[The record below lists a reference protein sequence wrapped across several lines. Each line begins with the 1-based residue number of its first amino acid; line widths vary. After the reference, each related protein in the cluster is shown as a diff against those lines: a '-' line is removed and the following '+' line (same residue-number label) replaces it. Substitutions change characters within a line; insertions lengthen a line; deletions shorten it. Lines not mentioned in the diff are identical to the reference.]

1 MDWRSC
7 SSIRKGEFETNI
19 HEKGEKWNARAR
31 APDFSVR
38 SFLPCFAQMFRFRFT
53 IAPEK
58 AKREGGRGTGD
69 GDGECIVCQKAR
81 PAPYVGRLGRHTNLI
96 GANFADLLSS
106 VRRTNANSRNTGIR
120 SITRTILT
128 LPAGTTREN
137 AGATMARAR
146 APPPQTN
153 CRGVPFIRIQLH
165 VEALTAGH

>member
-1 MDWRSC
+1 LLDQGKGVSC
-7 SSIRKGEFETNI
+7 ETSIHAKEMEKNET
-19 HEKGEKWNARAR
+19 RAR
-31 APDFSVR
+31 AELVDPTVSA
-38 SFLPCFAQMFRFRFT
+38 FLRANVPLSLYDSPKSYVAGY
-53 IAPEK
+53 EG
-58 AKREGGRGTGD
+58 RERGGNGK
-69 GDGECIVCQKAR
+69 CIVCQKAR

-165 VEALTAGH
+165 VEVLTAGH